1 MNDQYI
7 ITLSL
12 LPLWQ
17 MLLIAAVSGVAG
29 LVNAVAGGGTLLT
42 FPVLLL
48 VGIPPIM
55 ANITNTVALCPGFLG
70 GTLAQIQDLRGQ
82 RQRLLRLLP
91 ISSLGGIVGGFLL
104 LRSSEATF
112 TPLIPWLI
120 LLATGLLAS
129 QNYLKQ
135 WQQQRLTH
143 ASSSVPPR
151 ANLAWSLLPVG
162 IAAIYGGYFGP
173 GLGVILLA
181 ILGTFFDDSLTHLN
195 ALKQLLS
202 LGINATVALL
212 FVFSGQIIWPIALVM
227 ATGALLGGMLGGQ
240 LAQRLSAD
248 LLRQLVIG
256 VGVLM
261 TIIYLVRR

>member
-1 MNDQYI
+1 MNDQYTI
-7 ITLSL
+7 SLSL

-17 MLLIAAVSGVAG
+17 MLLIAAVSGIAG
-29 LVNAVAGGGTLLT
+29 LVNAIAGGGTLLT

-48 VGIPPIM
+48 VGVPPIM
-55 ANITNTVALCPGFLG
+55 ANITNTVALCPGSLG

-91 ISSLGGIVGGFLL
+91 ISALGGIVGGFLL

-135 WQQQRLTH
+135 WLQQRQDNT
-143 ASSSVPPR
+143 SSSATSATNVT
-151 ANLAWSLLPVG
+151 WSLLPIG

-181 ILGTFFDDSLTHLN
+181 ILGTLFDDSLTRLN

-202 LGINATVALL
+202 LSINATVALF

-227 ATGALLGGMLGGQ
+227 ATGALLGGMLGGR
-240 LAQRLSAD
+240 LAIRLPAN

-256 VGVLM
+256 VGLLM